1 MERDRFEEVNE
12 EDRDSRWFSME
23 IREGVVDNGE
33 DSEGNGNGGPW
44 DIAFGIR
51 RIESSEGTLVS
62 TF

>member
-1 MERDRFEEVNE
+1 
-12 EDRDSRWFSME
+12 ME